1 MDQKEISYIMINC
14 ETGSET
20 SIIDE
25 LKSIIYIRE
34 VQGVLGN
41 YDILAKLETP
51 TIENTRDTIALIR
64 KIKDVHCTTTVICAK
79 DL

>member
-1 MDQKEISYIMINC
+1 MDTTETAYIMINC
-14 ETGSET
+14 EVGSEG

-25 LKSIIYIRE
+25 IKSIHCVKE

-51 TIENTRDTIALIR
+51 SLEHTRDAIMLIR
-64 KIKDVHCTTTVICAK
+64 KIKDIHCTTTVICTK
-79 DL
+79 

>member
-14 ETGSET
+14 EVGSEAEV
-20 SIIDE
+20 IDE
-25 LKSIIYIRE
+25 LKSINYVKE

-51 TIENTRDTIALIR
+51 SIGHTRDAITIIR
-64 KIKDVHCTTTVICAK
+64 QIKDILCTTTVVCTK
-79 DL
+79 SP